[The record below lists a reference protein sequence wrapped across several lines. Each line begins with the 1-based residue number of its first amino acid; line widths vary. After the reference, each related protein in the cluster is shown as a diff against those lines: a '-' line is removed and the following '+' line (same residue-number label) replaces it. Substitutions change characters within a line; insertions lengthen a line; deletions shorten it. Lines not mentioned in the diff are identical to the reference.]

1 MSPRSR
7 NTMRRRNFLA
17 LGSAGVLMAGTKNHS
32 RSAIE
37 ACGCSFLP
45 ETKPAGLDA
54 FASVSSG
61 LKITGLK
68 VFGVSP
74 NPKSDRPY
82 VFVKLETNQGLVG
95 WGEGT
100 LEGKAGAVLACINDF
115 REFLIGADPM
125 PVEHHWQS
133 MYVHSFYRGGPVM
146 GSAISA
152 IDQALW
158 DLRGKILG
166 VPVYKLLGGPNDPEG
181 VRGYYIANA
190 RTLDDLKRLRET
202 ARAQGITAFK
212 GGLPSYYEW
221 IETNEKI
228 TEAIRHVE
236 TLREGLG
243 PDIDIAVDFH
253 AKTSPSVASVIIKE
267 LEPLHLLWVEEPCPP
282 ENVRAMARIARRV
295 NTPIATGERLVASYG
310 VRELVEQAVVD
321 IVQTDANHVGGITG
335 LWKVAALANVSSI
348 SMAPHACEGPI
359 GMLAS
364 LHVDAS
370 IPNFL
375 IQECCG
381 QAVPQVRD
389 KVWEEW
395 FGFPV
400 MRMVNGKYPLPEKPG
415 LGFELAE
422 EALKKYPFA
431 GTRPMA
437 RVFHKDGSVA
447 EW

>member
-1 MSPRSR
+1 M
-7 NTMRRRNFLA
+7 NRRRFLSGVGGGLAASEFAGRAARRPPSFSCDCAFDPQAVTPGPGANA
-17 LGSAGVLMAGTKNHS
+17 LAAFGSKV
-32 RSAIE
+32 R
-37 ACGCSFLP
+37 
-45 ETKPAGLDA
+45 
-54 FASVSSG
+54 
-61 LKITGLK
+61 ITNVK
-68 VFGVSP
+68 TFGVTIP
-74 NPKSDRPY
+74 GAPPDRPY
-82 VFVKLETNQGLVG
+82 VFVKLETNEGLVG

-115 REFLIGADPM
+115 REFLIGSDPV

-133 MYVHSFYRGGPVM
+133 MYVHSFYRAGPVI

-190 RTLDDLKRLRET
+190 RTLADLQRLRET
-202 ARAQGITAFK
+202 AKTQGITAFK

-221 IETNEKI
+221 IETNDKI
-228 TEAIRHVE
+228 SEAVKHIE
-236 TLREGLG
+236 TLRQGLG

-253 AKTSPSVASVIIKE
+253 AKTSPTVASVIIKE

-282 ENVRAMARIARRV
+282 ENVWAMARIARRV
-295 NTPIATGERLVASYG
+295 HTPIATGERLVAAYG
-310 VRELVEQAVVD
+310 VRELVEQSVVD
-321 IVQTDANHVGGITG
+321 IIQTDMNHVGGITA
-335 LWKVAALANVSSI
+335 LWKVAAMANISSI

-381 QAVPQVRD
+381 QAVPQTRD
-389 KVWEEW
+389 KVWQEW
-395 FGFPV
+395 FGFPA
-400 MRMVNGKYPLPEKPG
+400 MRLVNGKYPLPDKPG
-415 LGFELAE
+415 LGFELTE

-431 GTRPMA
+431 GSRPMA
-437 RVFHKDGSVA
+437 RVFAPDGSVV

>member
-1 MSPRSR
+1 M
-7 NTMRRRNFLA
+7 NRRRFLVGSGGTLAAGGLAGAPARRPPLSFCDCA
-17 LGSAGVLMAGTKNHS
+17 LQPQAS
-32 RSAIE
+32 
-37 ACGCSFLP
+37 
-45 ETKPAGLDA
+45 PAGAEALAA
-54 FASVSSG
+54 FGSKARITN
-61 LKITGLK
+61 LKT
-68 VFGVSP
+68 FGVTIP
-74 NPKSDRPY
+74 GAPPDRPY
-82 VFVKLETNQGLVG
+82 VFVKLETNTGLVG

-100 LEGKAGAVLACINDF
+100 LEGKAGAVIACLNDF

-133 MYVHSFYRGGPVM
+133 VYIHSFYRAGPVM

-152 IDQALW
+152 LDQALW

-166 VPVYKLLGGPNDPEG
+166 VPVYKLLGGPNDAEG
-181 VRGYYIANA
+181 VRGYYVANA
-190 RTLDDLKRLRET
+190 RTLEDLKRLRET
-202 ARAQGITAFK
+202 AASQGITAFK

-221 IETNEKI
+221 IETNQKI
-228 TEAIRHVE
+228 TEAVRHIQM
-236 TLREGLG
+236 LREGLG
-243 PDIDIAVDFH
+243 PELDIAVDFH
-253 AKTSPSVASVIIKE
+253 AKTSPSVAAVIIKE
-267 LEPLHLLWVEEPCPP
+267 VDPLRLLWVEEPCPP

-295 NTPIATGERLVASYG
+295 ATPIATGERLVASYG

-321 IVQTDANHVGGITG
+321 IVQTDTNHVGGITA
-335 LWKVAALANVSSI
+335 LWKVAALANASGI

-395 FGFPV
+395 FGFPA
-400 MRMVNGKYPLPEKPG
+400 MRMVNGKYPLPERPG
-415 LGFELAE
+415 LGFELTE
-422 EALKKYPFA
+422 QALAKYPFA
-431 GTRPMA
+431 GSRPMA

>member
-1 MSPRSR
+1 M
-7 NTMRRRNFLA
+7 NRRDFLTATTGAVATSQLGGAPERHSTLSFCDCAMQPQAAIPPGASA
-17 LGSAGVLMAGTKNHS
+17 LSDFGSKARITS
-32 RSAIE
+32 
-37 ACGCSFLP
+37 
-45 ETKPAGLDA
+45 
-54 FASVSSG
+54 
-61 LKITGLK
+61 LKT
-68 VFGVSP
+68 FGVTIP
-74 NPKSDRPY
+74 GAPPDRPY
-82 VFVKLETNQGLVG
+82 VFVKLETNEGLIG

-100 LEGKAGAVLACINDF
+100 LEGKAGAVMACINDF

-133 MYVHSFYRGGPVM
+133 MYVQSFYRAGPVI

-166 VPVYKLLGGPNDPEG
+166 VPVYKLLGGPNDPDG

-190 RTLDDLKRLRET
+190 RTLDDLQRLRET
-202 ARAQGITAFK
+202 AQAQGITAFK
-212 GGLPSYYEW
+212 GGLPNYYEW
-221 IETNEKI
+221 IETSDKI
-228 TEAIRHVE
+228 TEAIRHVQM
-236 TLREGLG
+236 LREGLG

-253 AKTSPSVASVIIKE
+253 AKTSPTVASVIIKE
-267 LEPLHLLWVEEPCPP
+267 LDPLELLWVEEPCPP
-282 ENVRAMARIARRV
+282 ENVWAMSKIAKRV
-295 NTPIATGERLVASYG
+295 RTPIATGERLVAAHG
-310 VRELVEQAVVD
+310 VRELVEQSVVD
-321 IVQTDANHVGGITG
+321 IIQTDANHVGGITA
-335 LWKVAALANVSSI
+335 LWKVAAMAHISSI

-381 QAVPQVRD
+381 QAEPQTRD

-395 FGFPV
+395 FGFPA

-415 LGFELAE
+415 LGFDLTED
-422 EALKKYPFA
+422 ALKKYPFA
-431 GTRPMA
+431 GTRPMT

>member
-1 MSPRSR
+1 MK
-7 NTMRRRNFLA
+7 RRQF
-17 LGSAGVLMAGTKNHS
+17 LGSAAAAMAASRATGESRHALPASLCDCTFQTQTGPVGT
-32 RSAIE
+32 E
-37 ACGCSFLP
+37 AFRDHGS
-45 ETKPAGLDA
+45 K
-54 FASVSSG
+54 VR
-61 LKITGLK
+61 ITNVK
-68 VFGVSP
+68 VFGVSFSP
-74 NPKSDRPY
+74 ASDRPY
-82 VFVKLETNQGLVG
+82 VFVKLETNAGLIG

-100 LEGKAGAVLACINDF
+100 LEGKAGAVMACINDF
-115 REFLIGADPM
+115 REFLVGADPIT
-125 PVEHHWQS
+125 VEHHWQS
-133 MYVHSFYRGGPVM
+133 MYVHSFYRAGPVM

-152 IDQALW
+152 LDQALW

-166 VPVYKLLGGPNDPEG
+166 VPVYKLLGGPNDPDG
-181 VRGYYIANA
+181 VRGYYVANA

-202 ARAQGITAFK
+202 AHAQGITAFK

-221 IETNEKI
+221 IKTNQKI
-228 TEAIRHVE
+228 SEAIAHVQM
-236 TLREGLG
+236 LREGLG
-243 PDIDIAVDFH
+243 PEIDIAVDFH

-267 LEPLHLLWVEEPCPP
+267 LDPLELLWVEEPCPP
-282 ENVRAMARIARRV
+282 ENVWAIAKIARRV
-295 NTPIATGERLVASYG
+295 RTPIATGERLGAAHG
-310 VRELVEQAVVD
+310 VRELVEQSVVD
-321 IVQTDANHVGGITG
+321 IIQTDTNHVGGITA
-335 LWKVAALANVSSI
+335 LWKVAAMANFSSI

-364 LHVDAS
+364 LHVDAA

-395 FGFPV
+395 FGFPA

-415 LGFELAE
+415 LGFDLSED
-422 EALKKYPFA
+422 ALKKYPFA
-431 GTRPMA
+431 GSRPMA

>member
-1 MSPRSR
+1 M
-7 NTMRRRNFLA
+7 NRRRFLTA
-17 LGSAGVLMAGTKNHS
+17 AAGTLAAKPLAGS
-32 RSAIE
+32 VCDCAVEPQATPATQSAPVGAE
-37 ACGCSFLP
+37 ALAPFGSKVRI
-45 ETKPAGLDA
+45 TN
-54 FASVSSG
+54 
-61 LKITGLK
+61 LKT
-68 VFGVSP
+68 FGVTIP
-74 NPKSDRPY
+74 GAPPDRPY
-82 VFVKLETNQGLVG
+82 VFVKLETNEGLVG

-115 REFLIGADPM
+115 KDFLIGADPI

-133 MYVHSFYRGGPVM
+133 MYVHSFYRAGPVM

-152 IDQALW
+152 LDQALW

-190 RTLDDLKRLRET
+190 RTLAQLQQLRT
-202 ARAQGITAFK
+202 RAAAQGITAFK

-221 IETNEKI
+221 IETNQKI
-228 TEAIRHVE
+228 TEAIRHVQ
-236 TLREGLG
+236 TLRDGLG
-243 PDIDIAVDFH
+243 PDLDIAVDFH
-253 AKTSPSVASVIIKE
+253 AKTSPSVAAVIIKE
-267 LEPLHLLWVEEPCPP
+267 LDPLHLLWVEEPCPP

-295 NTPIATGERLVASYG
+295 QTPIATGERLIASYG

-321 IVQTDANHVGGITG
+321 IIQTDINHVGGITA

-389 KVWEEW
+389 RVWEEW
-395 FGFPV
+395 FGFPA

-415 LGFELAE
+415 LGFELTE
-422 EALKKYPFA
+422 DALKKYPFA
-431 GTRPMA
+431 GSRPMA

>member
-1 MSPRSR
+1 M
-7 NTMRRRNFLA
+7 NRRHFLA
-17 LGSAGVLMAGTKNHS
+17 GA
-32 RSAIE
+32 
-37 ACGCSFLP
+37 
-45 ETKPAGLDA
+45 
-54 FASVSSG
+54 SG
-61 LKITGLK
+61 LFAAGKPGGPFACDCEPEPQTAAPIGAEALAAVGSKVRITNLK
-68 VFGVSP
+68 TFGVTIP
-74 NPKSDRPY
+74 GAPPDRPY
-82 VFVKLETNQGLVG
+82 VFVKLETDAGLVG

-133 MYVHSFYRGGPVM
+133 MYVHSFYRAGPVM

-152 IDQALW
+152 IDQALG
-158 DLRGKILG
+158 DRRGKILG
-166 VPVYKLLGGPNDPEG
+166 VPVYKLLGGPNDPDG

-190 RTLDDLKRLRET
+190 RTLDQLQRLRET
-202 ARAQGITAFK
+202 AAAQGITAFK
-212 GGLPSYYEW
+212 GGLPNYYEW
-221 IETNEKI
+221 IETNQKI
-228 TEAIRHVE
+228 TEAIRSVQM
-236 TLREGLG
+236 LREGLG

-253 AKTSPSVASVIIKE
+253 AKTSPSVAAVIIKE

-282 ENVRAMARIARRV
+282 ENVKAMARIARRV

-321 IVQTDANHVGGITG
+321 IIQTDINHVGGLTA
-335 LWKVAALANVSSI
+335 LWKVAAIAGISSI
-348 SMAPHACEGPI
+348 TMAPHACEGPI

-395 FGFPV
+395 FGFPA

-415 LGFELAE
+415 LGFDLTED
-422 EALKKYPFA
+422 ALKKYPFA
-431 GTRPMA
+431 GSRPMA

>member
-1 MSPRSR
+1 M
-7 NTMRRRNFLA
+7 NRRHFLA
-17 LGSAGVLMAGTKNHS
+17 GAGGTMAAGTMAGAPG
-32 RSAIE
+32 RE
-37 ACGCSFLP
+37 APFNFCDCALQP
-45 ETKPAGLDA
+45 QAGAPPGANALA
-54 FASVSSG
+54 QFGSKVR
-61 LKITGLK
+61 ITNVK
-68 VFGVSP
+68 TFGVTIP
-74 NPKSDRPY
+74 GAPPDRPY
-82 VFVKLETNQGLVG
+82 VFVKLETNEGVIG

-133 MYVHSFYRGGPVM
+133 MYVHSFYRAGPVM

-166 VPVYKLLGGPNDPEG
+166 VPVYKLLGGPNDPDG
-181 VRGYYIANA
+181 VRGYYVANA
-190 RTLDDLKRLRET
+190 RTLEDLKRLRET

-212 GGLPSYYEW
+212 GGLPNYYEW

-228 TEAIRHVE
+228 TEAVRHLE

-243 PDIDIAVDFH
+243 PEIDIAVDFH
-253 AKTSPSVASVIIKE
+253 AKTSPSVAAVIIKE
-267 LEPLHLLWVEEPCPP
+267 VEPLRLLWVEEPCPP
-282 ENVRAMARIARRV
+282 ENVKAMARIARRV
-295 NTPIATGERLVASYG
+295 QTPIATGERLVAAYG

-321 IVQTDANHVGGITG
+321 IIQTDTNHVGGITA
-335 LWKVAALANVSSI
+335 LRKVAAIAGISSI

-381 QAVPQVRD
+381 KAVPQVRD

-395 FGFPV
+395 FGFPA

-415 LGFELAE
+415 LGFDLTE

-431 GTRPMA
+431 GSRPMA

>member
-1 MSPRSR
+1 M
-7 NTMRRRNFLA
+7 NRRRFLA
-17 LGSAGVLMAGTKNHS
+17 EAGGTMAAGRLVGAPVRRQPFSFCDCAWQPQAAPVGAGALAAFGSQVRITN
-32 RSAIE
+32 
-37 ACGCSFLP
+37 
-45 ETKPAGLDA
+45 
-54 FASVSSG
+54 
-61 LKITGLK
+61 LKT
-68 VFGVSP
+68 FGVTIP
-74 NPKSDRPY
+74 GAPPDRPY
-82 VFVKLETNQGLVG
+82 VFVKLETNEGLVG

-100 LEGKAGAVLACINDF
+100 LEGKAGAVLSCINDF
-115 REFLIGADPM
+115 REFLIGADPV

-133 MYVHSFYRGGPVM
+133 MYIHSFYRAGPVM

-152 IDQALW
+152 LDQALW

-181 VRGYYIANA
+181 VRGYYVANA
-190 RTLDDLKRLRET
+190 RTLEDLQKLRQT
-202 ARAQGITAFK
+202 ATALGITAFK
-212 GGLPSYYEW
+212 GGLPNYYEW
-221 IETNEKI
+221 IETNSKI
-228 TEAIRHVE
+228 TEAIRHVQ

-243 PDIDIAVDFH
+243 PDLDIAVDFH
-253 AKTSPSVASVIIKE
+253 AKTSPSVAAVIIKE
-267 LEPLHLLWVEEPCPP
+267 LDPLRLLWVEEPCPP

-295 NTPIATGERLVASYG
+295 ETPIATGERLVASYG

-321 IVQTDANHVGGITG
+321 IIQTDTNHVGGITA

-348 SMAPHACEGPI
+348 SLAPHACEGPI

-395 FGFPV
+395 FGFPA
-400 MRMVNGKYPLPEKPG
+400 MRMVNGKYPLPERPG
-415 LGFELAE
+415 LGFELTE
-422 EALKKYPFA
+422 DALKKYPFA
-431 GTRPMA
+431 GSRPMA
-437 RVFHKDGSVA
+437 RVFHTDGSVA

>member
-1 MSPRSR
+1 M
-7 NTMRRRNFLA
+7 NRRRFLA
-17 LGSAGVLMAGTKNHS
+17 GAGGTMAAGRLAGAPGRRQPFSFCDCAWEPQAAAPVGAAALVAFGSKVRITN
-32 RSAIE
+32 
-37 ACGCSFLP
+37 
-45 ETKPAGLDA
+45 
-54 FASVSSG
+54 
-61 LKITGLK
+61 LKT
-68 VFGVSP
+68 FGVTIP
-74 NPKSDRPY
+74 GAPPDRPY
-82 VFVKLETNQGLVG
+82 VFVKLETNEGLVG

-100 LEGKAGAVLACINDF
+100 LEGKAGAVLQCINDF
-115 REFLIGADPM
+115 KEFLIGADPV

-133 MYVHSFYRGGPVM
+133 MYVHSFYRAGPVM

-152 IDQALW
+152 LDEALW

-181 VRGYYIANA
+181 VRGYYVANA
-190 RTLDDLKRLRET
+190 RTPEELQRLRQT
-202 ARAQGITAFK
+202 AAAQGITAFK
-212 GGLPSYYEW
+212 GGLPNYYEW
-221 IETNEKI
+221 IETNDKI
-228 TEAIRHVE
+228 TEAIRHVQ

-243 PDIDIAVDFH
+243 PDLDIAVDFH
-253 AKTSPSVASVIIKE
+253 AKTSPSVAAVIIKE
-267 LEPLHLLWVEEPCPP
+267 LDPLHLLWVEEPCPP

-295 NTPIATGERLVASYG
+295 ETPIATGERLVASYG

-321 IVQTDANHVGGITG
+321 IIQTDMNHVGGITA

-395 FGFPV
+395 FGFPA

-415 LGFELAE
+415 LGFELTE
-422 EALKKYPFA
+422 DALKKYPFA
-431 GTRPMA
+431 GSRPMA
-437 RVFHKDGSVA
+437 RVFHTDGSVA

>member
-1 MSPRSR
+1 M
-7 NTMRRRNFLA
+7 NRRHFLA
-17 LGSAGVLMAGTKNHS
+17 GFGGALASSKLGSAERSSPVSACECEAEPQSAAPIGAAALAAHGSKVRITNLKTIGVTIPGA
-32 RSAIE
+32 
-37 ACGCSFLP
+37 P
-45 ETKPAGLDA
+45 P
-54 FASVSSG
+54 
-61 LKITGLK
+61 
-68 VFGVSP
+68 
-74 NPKSDRPY
+74 DRPY
-82 VFVKLETNQGLVG
+82 VFVKLETDAGLVG

-100 LEGKAGAVLACINDF
+100 LEGKAGSVLACINDF
-115 REFLIGADPM
+115 KEFLIGADPM

-133 MYVHSFYRGGPVM
+133 MYVHSFYRSGPVM

-166 VPVYKLLGGPNDPEG
+166 VPVYKLLGGPNDPAG
-181 VRGYYIANA
+181 VRGYYIANG
-190 RTLDDLKRLRET
+190 RTLDDLKRLREN
-202 ARAQGITAFK
+202 AAAQGITAFK
-212 GGLPSYYEW
+212 GGLPAYYEW
-221 IETNEKI
+221 IETNQKI
-228 TEAIRHVE
+228 TEAVRHVE
-236 TLREGLG
+236 MLREGLG

-253 AKTSPSVASVIIKE
+253 AKTSPSVAAVIIKE
-267 LEPLHLLWVEEPCPP
+267 LEPLRLLWVEEPCPP
-282 ENVRAMARIARRV
+282 ENVKAMARIARRV

-310 VRELVEQAVVD
+310 VREIVEQGVVD
-321 IVQTDANHVGGITG
+321 IIQTDMNHVGGLTA
-335 LWKVAALANVSSI
+335 LWKVAAMANISSI
-348 SMAPHACEGPI
+348 TMAPHACEGPI

-381 QAVPQVRD
+381 QAVPQARD

-395 FGFPV
+395 FGFPA

-415 LGFELAE
+415 LGFDLTED
-422 EALKKYPFA
+422 ALKKYPFA
-431 GTRPMA
+431 GSRPMA